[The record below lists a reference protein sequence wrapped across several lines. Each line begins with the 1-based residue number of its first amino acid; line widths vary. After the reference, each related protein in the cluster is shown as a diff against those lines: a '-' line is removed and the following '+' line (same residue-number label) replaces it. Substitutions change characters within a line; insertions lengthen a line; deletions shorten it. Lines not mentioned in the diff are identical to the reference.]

1 MCQPKEICSLKL
13 SLNKPVPPGREKFLT
28 DVERIDLQE
37 MYKVLYGD
45 ENVKHVPLRYTQLH
59 QVRVFEQIYTS
70 MKSRTCRSSVVIA
83 VWSHLTSILT
93 TQPTMEDVR
102 VGVIEYFLLHV
113 PEIKINT
120 SEEVSKQD
128 HILVHIIWY
137 QDHPQKLL
145 MGNGIVLSATVA
157 EHSTCSSFMPVSR
170 IISRCPTVCK
180 VIQLDHM
187 KDKVCIS
194 IPVRRHYLFF
204 KTYFYSIFFFLILL
218 ILFTTNIY

>member
-1 MCQPKEICSLKL
+1 MLQSYIQLLHKFSNLQNMAAVVLPENIPKELVQCFQQIKEYKTALPDSVIPGLSVLNYEQYILCQPKEICSLKL

-28 DVERIDLQE
+28 DVERNDLQE
-37 MYKVLYGD
+37 MYKILYGN
-45 ENVKHVPLRYTQLH
+45 ENVKHVPLRYTQFH

-128 HILVHIIWY
+128 HILVHII
-137 QDHPQKLL
+137 
-145 MGNGIVLSATVA
+145 
-157 EHSTCSSFMPVSR
+157 
-170 IISRCPTVCK
+170 
-180 VIQLDHM
+180 
-187 KDKVCIS
+187 
-194 IPVRRHYLFF
+194 
-204 KTYFYSIFFFLILL
+204 
-218 ILFTTNIY
+218 